1 MRKKNLTFWSV
12 WILALLLLLFT
23 TNEKSSFDLIIL
35 LSLYSLC
42 GILMYSFESREEKI
56 ERLVEKF
63 KKKESKKDIT
73 SKISEIE
80 AKLRE
85 RNVEEEK
92 RYREVVRKVLELEN
106 KLNQKSKLLG
116 EAILKLKEK
125 LESSD

>member
-1 MRKKNLTFWSV
+1 MKKNLTFWSV

-42 GILMYSFESREEKI
+42 GILMYSFESREEKVERLI
-56 ERLVEKF
+56 ERLEK
-63 KKKESKKDIT
+63 KGGERKIT

-80 AKLRE
+80 ARLRE
-85 RNVEEEK
+85 RSVEEEK

-125 LESSD
+125 LESSG